1 MFRTDLLSIVRS
13 PNTVFTA
20 TGIILQKRIIRIITN
35 KGKHDSC
42 RQLFKTLQILTVPSQ
57 YIFSL
62 LVFVTKN
69 RGQFVSNSDIHDIN
83 TRYNFSLHL
92 PSTDLTLVQKGV
104 HYSES
109 KAFNHLPK
117 NIKILSHDL
126 KRFKSVL
133 KCFLIEHT
141 FYSIEEYYQFT
152 TD

>member
-1 MFRTDLLSIVRS
+1 MS
-13 PNTVFTA
+13 PKMN
-20 TGIILQKRIIRIITN
+20 L
-35 KGKHDSC
+35 HD
-42 RQLFKTLQILTVPSQ
+42 
-57 YIFSL
+57 SL